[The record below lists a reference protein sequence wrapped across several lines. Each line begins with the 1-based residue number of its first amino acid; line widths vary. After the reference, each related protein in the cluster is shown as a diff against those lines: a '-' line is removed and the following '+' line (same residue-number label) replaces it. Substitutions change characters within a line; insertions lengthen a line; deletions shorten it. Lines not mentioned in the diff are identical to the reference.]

1 MSIKSKENRM
11 LLVMYAII
19 AFVLVLAYTIE
30 IVKGNQSVGYVLLFD
45 LLLLLPLIIS
55 FVIYKK
61 KSDAVLVNKVAVMG
75 YCLFYVFQLMT
86 ASTNINFVYIV
97 PMLIAL
103 AVFNDSK
110 FTFFVGLV
118 AVVGNVSYTVLNLLT
133 KEVTSEDVSGFEI
146 QLAVIV
152 ISCLFVIIV
161 AKSLEHKAKDQVD
174 AVELEMQKNAD
185 TLAVVTEA
193 SKSICSSVESIS
205 SQVREITK
213 KGDSGKTSVGEIVK
227 GTEDLAKTIQG
238 QLQMSKEITN
248 AVEQLQEDTGV
259 VDKGV
264 KSVSERVEEGSN
276 GVAQLKEISV
286 KISSLNS
293 SVSENLG
300 KLEKD
305 TQQATK
311 VLETINSISQ
321 QTRILSL
328 NASIEAA
335 RAGEAGKG
343 FSVVAEE
350 IRVLAESVAE
360 ATKEIKDIL
369 ETLKSTAL
377 GANESVKSMVQ
388 ANIEQSDHISH
399 VAEAFSQI
407 ESETKNTVTSTIHL
421 SKVTDEVRKDNVQ
434 VHEGV
439 ESISAFSEELVSNT
453 ESMKLVIDDM
463 VGKTDEV
470 NSELTEVMKHVD
482 KLQSVIACE

>member
-30 IVKGNQSVGYVLLFD
+30 IVKGNRSVVYVLLFD

-152 ISCLFVIIV
+152 ISCLFVIIA

-174 AVELEMQKNAD
+174 AVEIEMQKNAD

-248 AVEQLQEDTGV
+248 AVEQLQEDTGI
-259 VDKGV
+259 VDNGV

-407 ESETKNTVTSTIHL
+407 ESEAKNTVTSTIHL

-470 NSELTEVMKHVD
+470 NSELTEVMKYVD
-482 KLQSVIACE
+482 KLQSVIACG

>member
-19 AFVLVLAYTIE
+19 AFVIVLAYTIE
-30 IVKGNQSVGYVLLFD
+30 IVKGNRSVGYVLLFD

-174 AVELEMQKNAD
+174 AVEIEMQKNAD

-227 GTEDLAKTIQG
+227 GIEDLAKTIQG

-248 AVEQLQEDTGV
+248 AVEQLQEDTVV
-259 VDKGV
+259 VDNGV
-264 KSVSERVEEGSN
+264 KSVSDRVEEGSN

-407 ESETKNTVTSTIHL
+407 ESEAKNTVTSTIHL

>member
-19 AFVLVLAYTIE
+19 AFVLVVAYTVE
-30 IVKGNQSVGYVLLFD
+30 IIKGNRSVEYVLLFD

-55 FVIYKK
+55 FVIYKN

-118 AVVGNVSYTVLNLLT
+118 AVVGNVSYIVLNLLT
-133 KEVTSEDVSGFEI
+133 KETSAEDISGFKI
-146 QLAVIV
+146 QLAVII

-174 AVELEMQKNAD
+174 AVEVEMQKNAD

-193 SKSICSSVESIS
+193 SKSICSSIESIS
-205 SQVREITK
+205 YQVGEITK
-213 KGDSGKTSVGEIVK
+213 KGDSGRTSVCEIVR

-248 AVEQLQEDTGV
+248 AVEQLRKDTGV
-259 VDKGV
+259 VDNGV

-276 GVAQLKEISV
+276 GVTQLKEISV

-343 FSVVAEE
+343 FNVVAEE

-369 ETLKSTAL
+369 ENLKSTAL

-388 ANIEQSDHISH
+388 ANMEQSDHISH

-407 ESETKNTVTSTIHL
+407 ESESKNTVTSTAHL
-421 SKVTDEVRKDNVQ
+421 SKVTDEVHKDNVQ

-453 ESMKLVIDDM
+453 ESMKLVIDNV
-463 VGKTDEV
+463 VGKTDAV
-470 NSELTEVMKHVD
+470 NLELTEVMKHVD
-482 KLQSVIACE
+482 KLQSVIACD